1 MKIRKVMTGTKKM
14 RIAHVFSAI
23 CAMLAILLLILLFY
37 TPLFNPGRIY
47 YDNDLLFNENDNYQ
61 CSATNG
67 TLITPNHENKISS
80 ENFSGMRTVYTFV
93 SNVDT
98 QISISWD
105 INVKHGNFKI
115 VLVDLENSKIELVI
129 CDGTDSNRIDSYL
142 LSAREYQIRFVGDR
156 ANLNG
161 EFYISMDSQ

>member
-23 CAMLAILLLILLFY
+23 CAMLAILLFILFFY

-47 YDNDLLFNENDNYQ
+47 YDIDLLLNEDDNYH

-67 TLITPNHENKISS
+67 MLITPDHENKISS

-115 VLVDLENSKIELVI
+115 VLVDIENSKIEMVI
-129 CDGTDSNRIDSYL
+129 CDGTDSNRIDSYE
-142 LSAREYQIRFVGDR
+142 LSAGEYRIRFVGDG

-161 EFYISMDSQ
+161 EFYISQTK